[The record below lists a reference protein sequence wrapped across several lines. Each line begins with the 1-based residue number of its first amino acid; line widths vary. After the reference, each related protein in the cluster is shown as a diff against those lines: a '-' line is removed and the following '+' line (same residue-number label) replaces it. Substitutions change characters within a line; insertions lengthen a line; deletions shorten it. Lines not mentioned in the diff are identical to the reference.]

1 MLIYIY
7 RYVCVI
13 QLYRAPDGFSVVAE
27 YFGRGVFNK
36 VSLGMRT
43 VEKVQL
49 GPALGFKLIIP
60 LFTRDRLSGNT
71 TD

>member
-49 GPALGFKLIIP
+49 GPALE
-60 LFTRDRLSGNT
+60 TRIQVDYT
-71 TD
+71 TFYS